1 MPCCSSR
8 DKHSRHCGVTGT
20 FSPISS
26 KLFVNLLMCEL
37 NHEEARSSS
46 QVVIYLITW
55 KGRVGKSFRFL
66 MLLFFACARS
76 AFAQNTWLFVYICSS
91 RCLCAH
97 PLHSCRL
104 WCVIEREAVGGCGA
118 AAGKAVLRSRQS
130 GLCNSH
136 YHREQRKCF
145 RLMLE
150 RFCLPCRR
158 MMMEMIAGCVRF
170 ETFLMSVIC
179 WTCLDVTWIC
189 SILYKTLI
197 FFDLIKMT
205 EVGCSCIFLWYQVTD
220 VFVISEQEVC
230 LIWTLFVPAAVPGL
244 SCMAAL
250 GTKAKWL
257 CSAHKRVFSLF
268 SHVFSFT
275 SHITSFH

>member
-1 MPCCSSR
+1 MR
-8 DKHSRHCGVTGT
+8 
-20 FSPISS
+20 
-26 KLFVNLLMCEL
+26 
-37 NHEEARSSS
+37 
-46 QVVIYLITW
+46 
-55 KGRVGKSFRFL
+55 
-66 MLLFFACARS
+66 ACS

-97 PLHSCRL
+97 PLHPCRL

-118 AAGKAVLRSRQS
+118 ATGKAVLRSRQS

-189 SILYKTLI
+189 SIWYKTLI
-197 FFDLIKMT
+197 FFDLIIMT
-205 EVGCSCIFLWYQVTD
+205 EVGCSCIFLWYQLTD

-230 LIWTLFVPAAVPGL
+230 LIWTLSRQLFQACLVWQRW
-244 SCMAAL
+244 AL
-250 GTKAKWL
+250 KL
-257 CSAHKRVFSLF
+257 NDSAQPTNVFFSLF

>member
-1 MPCCSSR
+1 
-8 DKHSRHCGVTGT
+8 
-20 FSPISS
+20 
-26 KLFVNLLMCEL
+26 
-37 NHEEARSSS
+37 
-46 QVVIYLITW
+46 
-55 KGRVGKSFRFL
+55 
-66 MLLFFACARS
+66 MLLFFACACS

-118 AAGKAVLRSRQS
+118 ATGKAVLRSRQS

-220 VFVISEQEVC
+220 VFVISEQEVSVSSGLC
-230 LIWTLFVPAAVPGL
+230 LSRQLFQACLVWQHG
-244 SCMAAL
+244 
-250 GTKAKWL
+250 
-257 CSAHKRVFSLF
+257 H
-268 SHVFSFT
+268 
-275 SHITSFH
+275 

>member
-1 MPCCSSR
+1 MFCFCSE
-8 DKHSRHCGVTGT
+8 HVTFCLHLQLSLPLCT
-20 FSPISS
+20 SS
-26 KLFVNLLMCEL
+26 
-37 NHEEARSSS
+37 A
-46 QVVIYLITW
+46 
-55 KGRVGKSFRFL
+55 
-66 MLLFFACARS
+66 
-76 AFAQNTWLFVYICSS
+76 
-91 RCLCAH
+91 
-97 PLHSCRL
+97 L

-118 AAGKAVLRSRQS
+118 ATGKAVLRSRQS

-189 SILYKTLI
+189 SIWYKTLI

-205 EVGCSCIFLWYQVTD
+205 EVGCSCIFLWCFCNIRAGSLSHLD
-220 VFVISEQEVC
+220 
-230 LIWTLFVPAAVPGL
+230 FVPAAVPGL

-257 CSAHKRVFSLF
+257 CSAHKRVFLLVFTRLQLYFTHHELSLRIPVWETLTLAEF
-268 SHVFSFT
+268 PSFWFRDCP
-275 SHITSFH
+275 SARRR

>member
-1 MPCCSSR
+1 
-8 DKHSRHCGVTGT
+8 
-20 FSPISS
+20 
-26 KLFVNLLMCEL
+26 
-37 NHEEARSSS
+37 
-46 QVVIYLITW
+46 
-55 KGRVGKSFRFL
+55 
-66 MLLFFACARS
+66 MLLFFACACS

-118 AAGKAVLRSRQS
+118 ATGKAVLRSRQS

-244 SCMAAL
+244 SCMAAWAL
-250 GTKAKWL
+250 KL
-257 CSAHKRVFSLF
+257 NDSAQPTNVFFSLF

>member
-1 MPCCSSR
+1 MWAEPRGSMKLLSSC
-8 DKHSRHCGVTGT
+8 D
-20 FSPISS
+20 
-26 KLFVNLLMCEL
+26 LFNDLK
-37 NHEEARSSS
+37 RPS
-46 QVVIYLITW
+46 
-55 KGRVGKSFRFL
+55 GGKSFRFL
-66 MLLFFACARS
+66 MLLFFVHACS

-118 AAGKAVLRSRQS
+118 ATGKAVLRSRQS

-158 MMMEMIAGCVRF
+158 MMMEMIAGCF

-179 WTCLDVTWIC
+179 WTCLDVTWI
-189 SILYKTLI
+189 
-197 FFDLIKMT
+197 
-205 EVGCSCIFLWYQVTD
+205 
-220 VFVISEQEVC
+220 
-230 LIWTLFVPAAVPGL
+230 
-244 SCMAAL
+244 
-250 GTKAKWL
+250 
-257 CSAHKRVFSLF
+257 
-268 SHVFSFT
+268 
-275 SHITSFH
+275 